1 MHPVFDVLK
10 KDERD
15 QLRSRTDQRFESPM
29 LATLTHDFFSDKN
42 WIYERKLDGERCIA
56 KNDGSPVKLLSR
68 NHKDITV
75 SYPEVRDAL
84 SRQGAPSFLVDGEI
98 VAFEDG
104 VSSFSALQSRMHVK
118 DEDEARQTG
127 IRVFYY
133 IFDVLYVDGYDVTQ
147 IALRSRKSL
156 LRKLFMYES
165 PLRYTQHRNED
176 GIAYYHEACA
186 KGWEGIIAKDA
197 RSAYVQ
203 TRSRKWLKFKCIHQ
217 QEFVIGGYTEP
228 KGERTGF
235 GALLIGYY
243 DDDALRYAGKVGTG
257 FDDDLL
263 ESLGSRLTS
272 LERSASPF
280 SDDVD
285 ESGAHWVEPKLVG
298 EVGFTEW
305 TGHGKLRHPRFLGLR
320 RDKSPRDV
328 VREEEGS

>member
-1 MHPVFDVLK
+1 MHAIFDVLK
-10 KDERD
+10 EDERGD
-15 QLRSRTDQRFESPM
+15 LKTSTDQHFDSPM
-29 LATLTHDFFSDKN
+29 LATLTHDYFSDAN

-56 KNDGSPVKLLSR
+56 RSDDSSITLISR
-68 NHKDITV
+68 NHKDISI

-84 SRQGAPSFLVDGEI
+84 AMQDAPTFLVDGEI
-98 VAFEDG
+98 VAFEEG
-104 VSSFSALQSRMHVK
+104 LSSFSALQGRMHVK
-118 DEDEARQTG
+118 DETEARSAD
-127 IRVFYY
+127 ILVFYY
-133 IFDVLYVDGYDVTQ
+133 LFDVLHIDGYDVTSL
-147 IALRSRKSL
+147 ALRTRKSL
-156 LRKLFMYES
+156 LRRLFSYKD
-165 PLRYTQHRNED
+165 PLRYTQHRNEE
-176 GIAYYHEACA
+176 GLAYYEEACS

-197 RSAYVQ
+197 RSTYVQ

-263 ESLGSRLTS
+263 ESLGSRLAS